1 MKEKNKM
8 SKLYRSKDEYG
19 RDVIV
24 AENCKIAGGPW
35 SNFSGREVKDRKTGQ
50 IFNQE
55 GVRNFAFIV
64 DNESDIEL
72 LREECVNIK
81 MSVSDLT
88 EEEDGIVDA
97 RVRVKVRTDSG
108 NPPLKIMLRTGMK
121 DENGNYVENFKP
133 FNINKIAELD
143 KLMFDS
149 ADFMLGISRKNPTH
163 ALYLNQAWLTVT
175 YSPNPLEMKF
185 AGMIEE
191 EGADN
196 RVEASA
202 NDEEELPF

>member
-1 MKEKNKM
+1 M

-191 EGADN
+191 EGADD

>member
-1 MKEKNKM
+1 M

-191 EGADN
+191 EGADD
-196 RVEASA
+196 RVETSA